1 LIRKLV
7 WLLGLL
13 ALSVLGTI
21 HLARDWLQQPLSYQ
35 EAIVLEVESG
45 DHLSAVLGKL
55 ESLQVLEHRWLASLY
70 GRYYQYDRRVKA
82 GEYLLEPGLT
92 LSSLFE
98 LLSSGKSIQYS
109 VRFIEG
115 WRISDMHLEID
126 SHPKLVREIIS
137 WDPAALAAELGF
149 DMANAEGQF
158 FPDTYFYHK
167 GMSDK
172 QILLTANERLRNVL
186 QDAWSSR
193 SESVAVKTP
202 YEALILA
209 SIVEKETGKL
219 DERDLIAGVFTRR
232 LMLGMRL
239 QTDPTVIYGLGNAF
253 DGNLTRKHLQ
263 QSSPYNTYV
272 IDGLPPAPI
281 ALASE
286 AAIRASLN
294 PKDEG
299 YLFFVA
305 KGDGSHVFSKTLEE
319 HNQAVKAF
327 QLKKNDQYRS
337 Y

>member
-1 LIRKLV
+1 
-7 WLLGLL
+7 
-13 ALSVLGTI
+13 
-21 HLARDWLQQPLSYQ
+21 
-35 EAIVLEVESG
+35 
-45 DHLSAVLGKL
+45 
-55 ESLQVLEHRWLASLY
+55 
-70 GRYYQYDRRVKA
+70 
-82 GEYLLEPGLT
+82 
-92 LSSLFE
+92 
-98 LLSSGKSIQYS
+98 
-109 VRFIEG
+109 
-115 WRISDMHLEID
+115 
-126 SHPKLVREIIS
+126 
-137 WDPAALAAELGF
+137 LGF